1 MELFRQY
8 ETALAAA
15 QLVLAMLGM
24 GATLRGSD
32 FIGIVANRRSIVV
45 VLLLQYVAAPLFV
58 TLMVHLLPL
67 PAGIAFGM
75 ILLAVMPSGALS
87 NLFTHLG
94 GGNMALSITATIA
107 STLLCL
113 VSTPWL
119 LDRLA
124 GSAIAGGIQMPVS
137 AIVQDVTLYLLL
149 PMLGGML
156 VRRYFSKQAFPFSNW
171 MVRLSMVVLAVI
183 VFGSLQSGRIAVW
196 EHGWMVPALLIGCA
210 VGQFAMTDM
219 VTRLIGINARDRYTM
234 AIEVSIRNGN
244 LAILLSGTLFASA
257 APSQAP
263 ISAGAL
269 YVALFYGG
277 AALVLAI
284 LGVWARLLAVKSQS
298 EKRADPLEPS
308 RFH

>member
-8 ETALAAA
+8 ESSLAAA

-32 FIGIVANRRSIVV
+32 FAGILANRTSIVL
-45 VLLLQYVAAPLFV
+45 VLLLQFLIAPL
-58 TLMVHLLPL
+58 LAAAMANYLPL
-67 PAGIAFGM
+67 PPGIAFG
-75 ILLAVMPSGALS
+75 IVLLAVMPSGALS

-113 VSTPWL
+113 IATPWL
-119 LDRLA
+119 LKLLA
-124 GSAIAGGIQMPVS
+124 GWAIEGGIHMPVS
-137 AIVQDVTLYLLL
+137 AVVKDVSLYLLI
-149 PMLGGML
+149 PMLIGMY
-156 VRRYFSKQAFPFSNW
+156 VRKRYQTHAITFSNW
-171 MVRLSMVVLAVI
+171 MVRLSMIVLLVI
-183 VFGSLQSGRIAVW
+183 VFGSLKSGRIQVW
-196 EHGWMVPALLIGCA
+196 EHGWTVPVLLIGCA
-210 VGQFAMTDM
+210 IGQYAMTQL
-219 VTRLIGINARDRYTM
+219 VARIAGLRPGDCYTL

-244 LAILLSGTLFASA
+244 LAILLSATLFANA
-257 APSQAP
+257 TQAEAP

-284 LGVWARLLAVKSQS
+284 LGIWTKMLTNRLKHQDA
-298 EKRADPLEPS
+298 
-308 RFH
+308 H

>member
-8 ETALAAA
+8 ESALAAA

-32 FIGIVANRRSIVV
+32 FAGMLTHRTAIVL
-45 VLLLQYVAAPLFV
+45 VLLLQFVIAPLVAAA
-58 TLMVHLLPL
+58 MANSLPL
-67 PAGIAFGM
+67 PPGIAFG
-75 ILLAVMPSGALS
+75 IVLLAVMPSGALS

-113 VSTPWL
+113 IATPWL
-119 LDRLA
+119 LKLLA
-124 GSAIAGGIQMPVS
+124 GWAIAGGIHMPVS
-137 AIVQDVTLYLLL
+137 AVVQDVSLYLLI
-149 PMLGGML
+149 PMLIGMG
-156 VRRYFSKQAFPFSNW
+156 VRKRFVIHAARFSNW
-171 MVRLSMVVLAVI
+171 MVRSSMVVLLII
-183 VFGSLQSGRIAVW
+183 VFGSIKSGRIQVW
-196 EHGWMVPALLIGCA
+196 EHGWTVPVLLIGCA
-210 VGQFAMTDM
+210 ISQYAMTQL
-219 VTRLIGINARDRYTM
+219 VTRIAGLSSTDCYTL

-244 LAILLSGTLFASA
+244 LAILLSGTLFAGA
-257 APSQAP
+257 TIAEAP

-284 LGVWARLLAVKSQS
+284 LGIWTKLLISKVKRLRPSPENAKS
-298 EKRADPLEPS
+298 
-308 RFH
+308 

>member
-24 GATLRGSD
+24 GATLVGTD
-32 FIGIVANRRSIVV
+32 FIGIIANRKSIIL
-45 VLLLQYVAAPLFV
+45 VLLLQYAAAPLFA
-58 TLMVHLLPL
+58 TLMVRLLPL
-67 PAGIAFGM
+67 PPGIAFGLV
-75 ILLAVMPSGALS
+75 LLAVMPSGALS

-94 GGNMALSITATIA
+94 GGNMPLSITATIA
-107 STLLCL
+107 STMLCL
-113 VSTPWL
+113 ISTPWL
-119 LDRLA
+119 LDWLA
-124 GSAIAGGIQMPVS
+124 GSAIDGGIEMPVF
-137 AIVQDVTLYLLL
+137 AIVQDVMLYLLL

-156 VRRYFSKQAFPFSNW
+156 VRKYFEFQAIKFSNW
-171 MVRLSMVVLAVI
+171 MVRLSMAVLAVI

-196 EHGWMVPALLIGCA
+196 EHGWMVPALLVGCA
-210 VGQFAMTDM
+210 FGQFAMTDL
-219 VTRLIGINARDRYTM
+219 VTRLMGINSRDGYTL

-257 APSQAP
+257 SPSQAP

-284 LGVWARLLAVKSQS
+284 LGVWVRLLAVKFHSN
-298 EKRADPLEPS
+298 
-308 RFH
+308 RFESN